1 MALESVSDGGYP
13 TSKPSGTPI
22 FSIVT
27 PILAAL
33 LSVFLIALVIYFAV

>member
-1 MALESVSDGGYP
+1 MATDLITDGGYP

-22 FSIVT
+22 FNILT

-33 LSVFLIALVIYFAV
+33 LSVFLIALVIHFAV